1 MNAFPDIPLAL
12 SILFVVGGFALL
24 AWSANLFIDGAASLA
39 RAIGISPLIVG
50 MVVIGFGTSAPEL
63 FVSALS
69 GLTGHSELSL
79 GNAYGSC
86 IFNIAC
92 ILGVASLIC
101 PLAVKPSVAWLASP
115 ILVGISILSGFLVT
129 DAAGFTRSDGF
140 ILLGAFAVLL
150 PFYCWYDQ
158 RSKGGAADSQQG
170 REARPKMGMA
180 VFKLLVG
187 LIVLVGSSHILV
199 WGSVDLARVMGVS
212 ELMIGLTVVAVGTSL
227 PELASAIAAAR
238 KGEHEFVLGNI
249 VGSNLF
255 NVLAV
260 VGLAG
265 SLSPFGKVA
274 PTVLSRDM
282 PVLVALSASILLF
295 GANWRSIR
303 SPGVIGR
310 WKGALWLVVL
320 VAYLVMTIVQEGGVA
335 AK

>member
-140 ILLGAFAVLL
+140 ILLGVFAVLL

-274 PTVLSRDM
+274 STVLSRDM

-295 GANWRSIR
+295 GANWHSIR